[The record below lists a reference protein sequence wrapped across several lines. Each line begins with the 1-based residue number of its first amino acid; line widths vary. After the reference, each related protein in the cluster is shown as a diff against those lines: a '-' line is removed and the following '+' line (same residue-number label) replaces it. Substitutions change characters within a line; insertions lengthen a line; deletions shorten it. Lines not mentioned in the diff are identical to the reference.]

1 MTGTSELQHSNI
13 TSDSNLEILSVSK
26 WFGSHC
32 AVNNI
37 SMNVRRGEFLT
48 LLGPSGCGKTT
59 LLRMIA
65 GFETPTKGE
74 IHIAKRRMN
83 DIPPYSRPIG
93 MVFQNLALFPHM
105 TVGKNIAYGL
115 QIRGEKR
122 QDIARKTDEIL
133 RLVDL
138 AGFENRRVGELS
150 GGQRQRVALARS
162 LVMRPEVLLLD
173 EPLSALDLKLRRQLQ
188 LELKRIQQRVEATFI
203 FVTHDQE
210 EALTMSDR
218 IAVINQGVLEQ
229 IDTPEVIY
237 RRPATPFVA
246 QFVGETNYFE
256 GRLVAR
262 SERSAEVEIPALRR
276 TISAADNASL
286 AIGQAVGI
294 SIRPEHVMVRA
305 SADGDGAVHAGTIV
319 DSSFVGANSR
329 YEVETELGRFIAL
342 VPTTNLQGGIHK
354 SGEKVYVGW
363 SKDNVVIVPLG

>member
-1 MTGTSELQHSNI
+1 LEAPNI
-13 TSDSNLEILSVSK
+13 TSDSNLDILGVSK
-26 WFGSHC
+26 WFGSHP

-37 SMNVRRGEFLT
+37 SMTVRRGEFLT

-65 GFETPTKGE
+65 GFETPTSGE
-74 IHIAKRRMN
+74 IHIAKRKMN

-105 TVGKNIAYGL
+105 TVGKNIGYGL
-115 QIRGEKR
+115 QIRGEK
-122 QDIARKTDEIL
+122 QKEIVQKTEEIL
-133 RLVDL
+133 HLVDL
-138 AGFENRRVGELS
+138 AGYEGRRVGELS

-218 IAVINQGVLEQ
+218 IAVINEGVLEQ

-237 RRPATPFVA
+237 SRPATPFVA
-246 QFVGETNYFE
+246 QFVGETNFFE
-256 GRLVAR
+256 GRLIAR
-262 SERSAEVEIPALRR
+262 SGGAAEIEVPTLRR
-276 TISAADNASL
+276 TITARDNPAL
-286 AIGQAVGI
+286 EIGQAVGI
-294 SIRPEHVMVRA
+294 SIRPEHLVVQA
-305 SADGDGAVHAGTIV
+305 ADDQPGAAHAGTIV

-329 YEVETELGRFIAL
+329 YAIASEVGQFIAL
-342 VPTTNLQGGIHK
+342 VPTTHLQNSIYKAGQP
-354 SGEKVYVGW
+354 VYFGW
-363 SKDNVVIVPLG
+363 SEDNVVAVPLKAPTH